1 MKPGKANARAEV
13 SRELA
18 SASLHKTGNG
28 QPARV
33 GEASIRAEVRSVAR
47 TGFPGVKGVS
57 ARGQNRRELGRPTVA
72 AGGERPRQAET
83 GNHNR
88 PRRDAWE
95 SERPIVATKRL
106 MPVERRGL
114 GVSGA
119 DSEVR
124 VG

>member
-1 MKPGKANARAEV
+1 M
-13 SRELA
+13 
-18 SASLHKTGNG
+18 
-28 QPARV
+28 
-33 GEASIRAEVRSVAR
+33 
-47 TGFPGVKGVS
+47 GFPGVKGVS

-72 AGGERPRQAET
+72 AGGKRHRQAET

-88 PRRDAWE
+88 GRRDEWE
-95 SERPIVATKRL
+95 SERPIVALKRL
-106 MPVERRGL
+106 IPVERRGL